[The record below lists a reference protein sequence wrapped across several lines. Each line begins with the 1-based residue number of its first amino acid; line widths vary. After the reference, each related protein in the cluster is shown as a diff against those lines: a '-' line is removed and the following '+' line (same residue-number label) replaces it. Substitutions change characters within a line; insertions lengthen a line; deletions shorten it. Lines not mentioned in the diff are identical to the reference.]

1 MLNILAKNP
10 VFASNPACLADFVK
24 SLVATSAQ
32 AIPTPMHKPAG
43 EPDPTPTTPSAAA
56 APAMAVQHNTGGRDE
71 VESSKAVEARKQFWS
86 KFKRP
91 SSSSSQ
97 DAGLS
102 PRSEAL
108 LSLPTLR
115 LGEEVP
121 DEKESIEVI
130 GSQELTP
137 QMAEPVV
144 PHCGPIPDTVLPD
157 SQAASPCMANAVVHL
172 EDPEPASEGPGKD
185 GEPVNPKALQTEPS
199 GCTGPQPAAEDL
211 GKDGEPV
218 NPKALQMEPSGCTR
232 PQPAAEDPG
241 KDGEPV
247 NLKALQMEPSG
258 CTRPQPAA
266 EDPGKDGEPVNP
278 EALQMEPSDRTG
290 PEPAAEGPGKDGEP
304 VNPKALQMEPSGCTG
319 PQPAASLMEPM
330 MPASHCLNNVV
341 VHLDDPG
348 SDGETVNPKAL
359 PMEPSDCTTPQPAV
373 PAVEQMA
380 PLPDSQPDSMMVDS
394 EPEKPSTD
402 PAGSNSVAEA
412 LKRVNTVDLEN
423 GKTPAPPQSLIAPA
437 SVGVST
443 VVLLDVGGVVQ
454 PVTVPLSPHQCK
466 LAGLTLANEGSDP
479 IPPPP
484 GLNQSPAVPP
494 PALMPPPSTVPR
506 GSAQS
511 AAPTTH
517 ASTELDDQTSEAE
530 TLPEP
535 SLAGDDDG
543 SGELSSKQML
553 RNMYMRFS
561 RSQKR
566 SQVAL
571 VEMNRNQ

>member
-1 MLNILAKNP
+1 MIFTIYIYIYIYTLRSPTYIIGSSLPIYIYIYYTPGSGIQVHEMLNILAKNP

-185 GEPVNPKALQTEPS
+185 GEPKMVNQSTQRL
-199 GCTGPQPAAEDL
+199 CRRNLPAAPDL
-211 GKDGEPV
+211 
-218 NPKALQMEPSGCTR
+218 
-232 PQPAAEDPG
+232 
-241 KDGEPV
+241 
-247 NLKALQMEPSG
+247 
-258 CTRPQPAA
+258 
-266 EDPGKDGEPVNP
+266 
-278 EALQMEPSDRTG
+278 
-290 PEPAAEGPGKDGEP
+290 
-304 VNPKALQMEPSGCTG
+304 
-319 PQPAASLMEPM
+319 SL
-330 MPASHCLNNVV
+330 
-341 VHLDDPG
+341 
-348 SDGETVNPKAL
+348 
-359 PMEPSDCTTPQPAV
+359 
-373 PAVEQMA
+373 
-380 PLPDSQPDSMMVDS
+380 
-394 EPEKPSTD
+394 
-402 PAGSNSVAEA
+402 
-412 LKRVNTVDLEN
+412 
-423 GKTPAPPQSLIAPA
+423 
-437 SVGVST
+437 
-443 VVLLDVGGVVQ
+443 LLRR
-454 PVTVPLSPHQCK
+454 
-466 LAGLTLANEGSDP
+466 TLAKMVKQSTQRLCRWNLLTAPHLNLLSLQWNRWHPCP
-479 IPPPP
+479 IP
-484 GLNQSPAVPP
+484 
-494 PALMPPPSTVPR
+494 
-506 GSAQS
+506 
-511 AAPTTH
+511 
-517 ASTELDDQTSEAE
+517 
-530 TLPEP
+530 
-535 SLAGDDDG
+535 SLTP
-543 SGELSSKQML
+543 
-553 RNMYMRFS
+553 
-561 RSQKR
+561 
-566 SQVAL
+566 
-571 VEMNRNQ
+571 